1 MIVKGHDFPRV
12 TLVGVL
18 LADLSLNEADY
29 RSSERTF
36 QLVTQAAGRAG
47 RAERPG
53 LALIQTYHPE
63 HYSIQ
68 CAAAQDYPG
77 FYKEEMAFRTLMNYP
92 PAGIMASLTGSAASE
107 ELLTEGMG
115 YLRKYIDRIDPGGRL
130 GTTGPAPA
138 QIAKLKDRYRSVIY
152 LRAAKMEHLRAARER
167 IEAYIAANS
176 GFADIAVQFDLLT

>member
-92 PAGIMASLTGSAASE
+92 PAGIMASPMLIFSRTAASSAVPAS
-107 ELLTEGMG
+107 T
-115 YLRKYIDRIDPGGRL
+115 RKAGRSIISPKIP
-130 GTTGPAPA
+130 T
-138 QIAKLKDRYRSVIY
+138 S
-152 LRAAKMEHLRAARER
+152 
-167 IEAYIAANS
+167 S
-176 GFADIAVQFDLLT
+176 